1 MRFPPRNPRAI
12 NGLRSW
18 LRPARCAGGACAKTP
33 RMGGSRPWGR
43 CAGTAWIRFQSVC
56 VGSLCTCRRGFSPEQ
71 FLPDLPKSS
80 GLKALLRG
88 EVGLARVRNLACGV
102 RISGI
107 RVHGPALGV
116 QSPVVR
122 VRNPACGVQSS
133 VVRVQNP
140 AFGVQSSNA
149 RVQRSVYGV
158 QSSDARVQNPAY
170 GVQSSSA
177 RVQHP
182 ACGLPRP
189 VARVRNP
196 AFGVPG
202 AAVAVS
208 RRRVPRCV
216 RR

>member
-1 MRFPPRNPRAI
+1 MRFPLRNPCAI

-18 LRPARCAGGACAKTP
+18 LRPARCAGGACAETP

-88 EVGLARVRNLACGV
+88 EIGLARVRNLACGV
-102 RISGI
+102 QRSHA
-107 RVHGPALGV
+107 RVQNSACGV
-116 QSPVVR
+116 RGSVAR
-122 VRNPACGVQSS
+122 VQPPACGVQSL
-133 VVRVQNP
+133 VARVQPP
-140 AFGVQSSNA
+140 ACGVQSL
-149 RVQRSVYGV
+149 V
-158 QSSDARVQNPAY
+158 
-170 GVQSSSA
+170 A

-182 ACGLPRP
+182 ACGVQSLIARVQHPACGVQSP
-189 VARVRNP
+189 VAQARNP

-208 RRRVPRCV
+208 RRWAPRRV